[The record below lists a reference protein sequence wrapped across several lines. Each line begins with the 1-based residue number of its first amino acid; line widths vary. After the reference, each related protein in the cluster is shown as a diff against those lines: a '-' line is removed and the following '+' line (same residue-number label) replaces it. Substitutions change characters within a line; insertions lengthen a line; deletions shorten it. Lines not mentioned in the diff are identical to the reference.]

1 MNDDKEAT
9 CRYALVSTAPGWVG
23 ILASPRGIRRLT
35 LPQASPA
42 KAYAYLELSELD
54 VSTEPAP
61 EAIPKQGFGMVLP
74 PIPGVGGPYSK
85 SPKGLLEYFPGMP
98 LDIERRLERYFL
110 GQETAFHDVL
120 DVTGTPFQKRAWEV
134 VRTIPWGETRSYTWV
149 AHNTGRP
156 GAARAVGQ
164 AMRANPV
171 PFIVPC
177 HRVIGRDGSLCGY
190 GGPEGVDLKRKL

>member
-1 MNDDKEAT
+1 M
-9 CRYALVSTAPGWVG
+9 
-23 ILASPRGIRRLT
+23 
-35 LPQASPA
+35 
-42 KAYAYLELSELD
+42 AYACLELSELD
-54 VSTEPAP
+54 VNPEPAP
-61 EAIPKQGFGMVLP
+61 EAIPKPCFGMVL
-74 PIPGVGGPYSK
+74 
-85 SPKGLLEYFPGMP
+85 
-98 LDIERRLERYFL
+98 DIEGRLERYFL

-177 HRVIGRDGSLCGY
+177 HRVIGGDGRLCGY
-190 GGPEGVDLKRKL
+190 GGPEGVDLKRKLLEMERGHGDW